1 MLVKTKALV
10 LKSVKYGDSDLIVTC
25 YTLEGLKSY
34 MVRGAFSV
42 RSKKRKAA
50 YFQPL
55 TQLEVSAK
63 HNDKGKLNSFRE
75 YKIDHHYRSIPTD
88 VFKQSLVLFLSETL
102 SKALKEQEADVELHA
117 FISQALIWLDQNEH
131 YANFHLLFLL
141 RLSRYLGFYPDTQNS
156 DAPFF
161 SLEEGTF
168 VRHIP
173 LSPHLEGQKL
183 EALKILIGTKFDALK
198 SLKWNGELRNSL
210 LESLLQ
216 YYEFHVP
223 GFKQPNSLQIF
234 KEVFNEIA

>member
-75 YKIDHHYRSIPTD
+75 YKIDHHYQSIPTD

-141 RLSRYLGFYPDTQNS
+141 RLSRYLGF
-156 DAPFF
+156 
-161 SLEEGTF
+161 
-168 VRHIP
+168 
-173 LSPHLEGQKL
+173 
-183 EALKILIGTKFDALK
+183 
-198 SLKWNGELRNSL
+198 
-210 LESLLQ
+210 
-216 YYEFHVP
+216 
-223 GFKQPNSLQIF
+223 
-234 KEVFNEIA
+234 